1 MSETVSTAR
10 WYKSRGFVRATEPV
24 AANTEALLRPSLR
37 LTVAFAICVA
47 AIANLVF
54 FYSRGLTN
62 VYGDGLAHL
71 EGARRLWDSRTPGFE
86 EIGSVWLPLFHVLAS
101 PLTRSDFLWRS
112 GLAGSLVSTAAFVI
126 AAWFIFR
133 LGAEINRNV
142 QAGVAGLC
150 LFVLCP
156 SMLYLAT
163 APLTEPL
170 AIMWL
175 VLLVY
180 GLFRYQQAGKVRVLL
195 LAAMAAFFGTLT
207 RYDGWNVL
215 PFAALVVL
223 LASVGSWRLR
233 FRRAMLFLAVSGLG
247 PLLWISYNFYHRGN
261 ILDFYNGPYSA
272 QAIYAHQLATS
283 GFRYPTEGSVL
294 LSARY
299 YLEDL
304 RLIIGIWPL
313 VFAVLGIVVW
323 TVDARTRGRRS
334 VALLFLVSLPFYLEA
349 MAHAAVPLY
358 VPTLFPHTFYNLRYG
373 IEILPAVAILCS
385 FVLSPGLAPST
396 RGVLLLALLVVIG
409 GQTVSSMRDG
419 AEQIPVVKEGLVN
432 TPCQSQ
438 PERALTEFMRTH
450 YDGQTILTAPGRW
463 PCMMPELGIPYRHT
477 ITENNRAYWRELP
490 EGPEKWVHWIIRSDA
505 DSVDELMRAHPM
517 AFSNYNLLERRSFP
531 TGGGFSIYRL
541 AQGADTAEAG
551 RQR

>member
-1 MSETVSTAR
+1 MSETVWTAR
-10 WYKSRGFVRATEPV
+10 WWKSRRLVRAAEPV
-24 AANTEALLRPSLR
+24 ATNTDGLLRPSLR
-37 LTVAFAICVA
+37 LALASAICIA

-112 GLAGSLVSTAAFVI
+112 GLAGSIVSTAAFVI

-142 QAGVAGLC
+142 QAGVAALC

-156 SMLYLAT
+156 SMLYLAS

-180 GLFRYQQAGKVRVLL
+180 GLFRYQQAGTLRVLL
-195 LAAMAAFFGTLT
+195 LAAIAAFFGTLT

-215 PFAALVVL
+215 PFAAL
-223 LASVGSWRLR
+223 
-233 FRRAMLFLAVSGLG
+233 
-247 PLLWISYNFYHRGN
+247 
-261 ILDFYNGPYSA
+261 
-272 QAIYAHQLATS
+272 
-283 GFRYPTEGSVL
+283 
-294 LSARY
+294 
-299 YLEDL
+299 
-304 RLIIGIWPL
+304 
-313 VFAVLGIVVW
+313 AVLGIVVW
-323 TVDARTRGRRS
+323 TVDARTRDRRS

-373 IEILPAVAILCS
+373 IEMLPAVAILCS
-385 FVLSPGLAPST
+385 FLLSPGLAASA
-396 RGVLLLALLVVIG
+396 RRLLLLALLVVIG
-409 GQTVSSMRDG
+409 GQAVSSMRDG
-419 AEQIPVVKEGLVN
+419 VEQIPVVREGLVN

-438 PERALTEFMRTH
+438 PEGAVTEFMRTH

-463 PCMMPELGIPYRHT
+463 SCI
-477 ITENNRAYWRELP
+477 
-490 EGPEKWVHWIIRSDA
+490 
-505 DSVDELMRAHPM
+505 M
-517 AFSNYNLLERRSFP
+517 A
-531 TGGGFSIYRL
+531 
-541 AQGADTAEAG
+541 
-551 RQR
+551 